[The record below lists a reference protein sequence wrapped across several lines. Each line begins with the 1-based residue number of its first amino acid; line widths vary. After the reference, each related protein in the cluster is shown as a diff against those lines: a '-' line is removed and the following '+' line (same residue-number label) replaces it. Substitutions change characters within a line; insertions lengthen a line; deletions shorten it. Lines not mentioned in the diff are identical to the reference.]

1 MGAGNAGS
9 KSARIAQQQYDLA
22 LKQRE
27 EAQAL
32 ANSKRT
38 NALYSFQGKTS
49 RVGFGDIG
57 SIKKKNTTSDA
68 TIGMGSSN
76 SLGSSM
82 LGLVDINRNKLGG

>member
-57 SIKKKNTTSDA
+57 AIKKKNTTSDA
-68 TIGMGSSN
+68 TIGMGSSIL
-76 SLGSSM
+76 SGSSM

>member
-57 SIKKKNTTSDA
+57 AIKKKNTTSDA
-68 TIGMGSSN
+68 TIGMGSSI
-76 SLGSSM
+76 SSGSSM